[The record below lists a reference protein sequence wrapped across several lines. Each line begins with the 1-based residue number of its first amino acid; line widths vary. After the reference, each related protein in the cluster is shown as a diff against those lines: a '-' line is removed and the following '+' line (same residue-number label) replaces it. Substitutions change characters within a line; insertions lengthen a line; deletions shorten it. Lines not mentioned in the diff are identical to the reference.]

1 MEWKKLETETIKIET
16 EEIKQDD
23 NKGFYCAADS
33 PGCSNRGKYRKE
45 VRACW
50 DTMKHL
56 KYIDGN
62 LTDENGAY
70 FEILK
75 CIKCE
80 DYYLEE
86 CLKNSFNEKEF
97 ICFEC
102 NMKG

>member
-1 MEWKKLETETIKIET
+1 MEWKSLEIGSVIAEPEDKPQ
-16 EEIKQDD
+16 EES
-23 NKGFYCAADS
+23 KGFYCAADS

-56 KYIDGN
+56 TYIDEN
-62 LTDENGAY
+62 LTDGKGTI
-70 FEILK
+70 FDILR
-75 CIKCE
+75 CSSCF

-86 CLKNSFNEKEF
+86 SFETIERDF

-102 NMKG
+102 NRKDE